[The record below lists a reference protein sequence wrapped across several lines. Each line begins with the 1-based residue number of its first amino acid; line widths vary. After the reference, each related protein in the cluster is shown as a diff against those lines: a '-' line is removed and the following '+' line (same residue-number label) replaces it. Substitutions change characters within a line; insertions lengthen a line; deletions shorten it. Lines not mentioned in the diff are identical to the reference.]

1 MVDED
6 KNIFF
11 LALLLFWKESS
22 AKLRLDNIV
31 CDGKNMIDEDREGLS
46 PHSFNSLVF
55 KSDQNIIGKII

>member
-1 MVDED
+1 MCDEKNIVDED
-6 KNIFF
+6 KII
-11 LALLLFWKESS
+11 LESS